1 MPRCPGQDM
10 RYWKPE
16 DIFDVACF
24 SCGANIEFWKDEPFR
39 ICKGCGKEVRNPR
52 IDLGCAKWCKYADE
66 CLGKNA
72 VQPTSPVAPLIDRLE
87 LLLEGYFAG
96 SPERIKTARRLL
108 DQCEKF
114 TQSHNVDPCLLQ
126 AGAMLTGAL
135 FVNSLSEIK
144 WDDFK
149 AMLERAGMEASVAD
163 RICKLVALVLADG
176 AEDSEEFKAL
186 SDILGIEKIKQG
198 QRYKFKTQFGEK
210 IASQKK

>member
-1 MPRCPGQDM
+1 M

-16 DIFDVACF
+16 DIFDVDCF
-24 SCGANIEFWKDEPFR
+24 SCGATIEFWKDEPFR

-66 CLGKNA
+66 CLGKIA
-72 VQPTSPVAPLIDRLE
+72 TQPVSPVAPLIDRLE
-87 LLLEGYFAG
+87 LLLEGYFTG
-96 SPERIKTARRLL
+96 SPEHVKRARRLL
-108 DQCEKF
+108 DLCEKF

-135 FVNSLSEIK
+135 FTANLADVK
-144 WDDFK
+144 FADFK

-163 RICKLVALVLADG
+163 RICKLVALVLAEG

-186 SDILGIEKIKQG
+186 SDILGIEKTKLG
-198 QRYKFKTQFGEK
+198 QSYKFKTQLGEK
-210 IASQKK
+210 IASQKI

>member
-10 RYWKPE
+10 RYWKPQ

-24 SCGANIEFWKDEPFR
+24 NCGVTIEFWKDEPFR
-39 ICKGCGKEVRNPR
+39 VCKACGKEVRNPR

-72 VQPTSPVAPLIDRLE
+72 AQPTSPVAPLIDRLE
-87 LLLEGYFAG
+87 LLLEGYFTAW
-96 SPERIKTARRLL
+96 PERIKFARRLL
-108 DQCEKF
+108 EYCEKF

-126 AGAMLTGAL
+126 AGAMLVGAL
-135 FVNSLSEIK
+135 YNRPLSEIK

-149 AMLERAGMEASVAD
+149 AMLHRAGLEQSVAD
-163 RICKLVALVLADG
+163 RICALCGRVLADNP
-176 AEDSEEFKAL
+176 EDSEEYKSL
-186 SDILGIEKIKQG
+186 SDILGIEKIRMG
-198 QRYKFKTQFGEK
+198 QNYTFKTQFGET